1 MGSYLIRHCTIE
13 RTSLLYDSV
22 SLARL
27 LQFCE
32 PYWWR
37 IKWMNNFAS
46 SHSRVLFLFPFF
58 LNSSYPWFFIA
69 FYDIHLTATHI
80 PGLANLTADV
90 CPDVICTHFYS
101 EPTDLHGSHPTTS
114 ITTTNH
120 NTSRHRLNIPSLSL
134 TVHQYYQKG
143 LATSTHKY
151 YQAAIQQYLT
161 LCDQFKHTPVPTNE
175 STLPLYILLTW
186 GKKAFLS
193 NSTINVY
200 L

>member
-1 MGSYLIRHCTIE
+1 MNEQFCKFPFPCSVPVPIFLEFQLPLVFH
-13 RTSLLYDSV
+13 SLLRHS
-22 SLARL
+22 
-27 LQFCE
+27 
-32 PYWWR
+32 PY
-37 IKWMNNFAS
+37 
-46 SHSRVLFLFPFF
+46 SHS
-58 LNSSYPWFFIA
+58 
-69 FYDIHLTATHI
+69 I

-143 LATSTHKY
+143 LATSTHKS